1 AALVGMAALFAGASR
16 ALLTSVVFA
25 FETTQQPNGLLP
37 LLAACAVAYM
47 VSGLLM
53 RHTIMTEKI
62 ARRGVRVP
70 SDYSADYLDSIT
82 VGEICSRNVVSL
94 RANQNLG
101 ETRDWL
107 LRSGSADAHHQGFPI
122 LDAHDHLLGVLTRR
136 VLLDPAFSDSASV
149 GDLVSHAPMMVKER
163 HSAREAADHM
173 VEANVGRLVVVSETE
188 PHRMVGFITRGDLLA
203 AHAHRLRQ
211 THTSSRHLRP
221 LGPRKPAP

>member
-1 AALVGMAALFAGASR
+1 MSW
-16 ALLTSVVFA
+16 
-25 FETTQQPNGLLP
+25 LP
-37 LLAACAVAYM
+37 LLAACALAYM

-70 SDYSADYLDSIT
+70 SDYSADYLDSVT
-82 VGEICSRNVVSL
+82 VGEICSREVISL
-94 RANQNLG
+94 RADQGLG

-122 LDAHDHLLGVLTRR
+122 LDKHDQLIGVLTRR
-136 VLLDPAFSDSASV
+136 VLLDPSFADGAFV
-149 GDLVSHAPMMVKER
+149 GNLVSHAPMMVKEQ

-173 VEANVGRLVVVSETE
+173 VEADVGRLVVVSETA

-211 THTSSRHLRP
+211 TRISSRHLRP
-221 LGPRKPAP
+221 LGSRKPATPSN